1 MTSDK
6 DGNYTQAY
14 TYGLDRISTDY
25 LASDET
31 TKRDPLYYMYDGRGS
46 VAQLT
51 NSLGQ
56 VKDKYSYD
64 PFGNT
69 NHGGPLGN
77 SEAHF
82 QSFFGFN
89 GEEYNN
95 ISGLQYLRARYYETR
110 QINEVNLIKQSKKLH
125 TNIRKIRGILC

>member
-6 DGNYTQAY
+6 DGNYTEAY
-14 TYGLDRISTDY
+14 TYGLDRISADN

-56 VKDKYSYD
+56 VKDKYGYD
-64 PFGNT
+64 TFGNT

-82 QSFFGFN
+82 QSF
-89 GEEYNN
+89 
-95 ISGLQYLRARYYETR
+95 SKQYLGFFAKESVVKVFKWNR
-110 QINEVNLIKQSKKLH
+110 I
-125 TNIRKIRGILC
+125 ILTSI